1 MIEYSI
7 NVEENEKL
15 KAKVADNEVYIL
27 EVMKE
32 KIQAEEQYL
41 KEKQIN
47 TG

>member
-15 KAKVADNEVYIL
+15 KAKVADNEEYML

-32 KIQAEEQYL
+32 KIQAEEKYL
-41 KEKQIN
+41 NEKKIT

>member
-15 KAKVADNEVYIL
+15 KAKVADNEEYIL

-32 KIQAEEQYL
+32 KIEAEEKYL
-41 KEKQIN
+41 NEKKII